1 MCIFVILVIVKIL
14 LSSRFCGPFIF
25 SDETLYNRVTKN
37 IVRSALYGNIG
48 SFSPWYQFLLSLGY
62 HISNN

>member
-1 MCIFVILVIVKIL
+1 MVIVKIL

-25 SDETLYNRVTKN
+25 PDETLYNRVAKN
-37 IVRSALYGNIG
+37 IVHGTLYGNVG
-48 SFSPWYQFLLSLGY
+48 SFSPWDQFLLSLAY